1 LVEQLYA
8 DAPGDHVI
16 CVSPNAQSRETDAA

>member
-8 DAPGDHVI
+8 DAPGDHII
-16 CVSPNAQSRETDAA
+16 CVSPNRPSREPHAA